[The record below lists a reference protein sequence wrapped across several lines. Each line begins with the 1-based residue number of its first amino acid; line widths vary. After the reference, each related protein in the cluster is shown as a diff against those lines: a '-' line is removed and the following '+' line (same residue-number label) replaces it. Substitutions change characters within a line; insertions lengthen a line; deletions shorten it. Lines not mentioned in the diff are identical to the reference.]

1 MEGLD
6 GVLGWGRGGGG
17 RRRITHLRIPHPNT
31 HVNIVK
37 NKRGRRTEDV
47 VRDAVEA
54 HAVLVRRV
62 EPLPRPLQL
71 CVSTCDVVR
80 LV

>member
-1 MEGLD
+1 MTSAVKATAVQALVALLVVGAM
-6 GVLGWGRGGGG
+6 VYVARSAPFLGA
-17 RRRITHLRIPHPNT
+17 
-31 HVNIVK
+31 VSE
-37 NKRGRRTEDV
+37 TEDV

-54 HAVLVRRV
+54 HPVLVRRV